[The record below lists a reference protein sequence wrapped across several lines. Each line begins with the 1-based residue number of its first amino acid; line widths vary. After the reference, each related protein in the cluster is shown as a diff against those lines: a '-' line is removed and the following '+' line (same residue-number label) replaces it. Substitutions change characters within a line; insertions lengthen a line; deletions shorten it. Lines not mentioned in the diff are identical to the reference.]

1 METKRIDALD
11 LKLDGPEGSF
21 RARFA
26 SFNVIDRDGDVT
38 LPGAF
43 TNGQPVKIAAWGHD
57 WRALPV
63 GKGTLYTDAGHAY
76 VRGQFFTD
84 TGAGRDTYTT
94 VKHLGELQEWSYG
107 YNVVDSERGR
117 HEGRPVRFL
126 KRLEVFEVSP
136 VLVGAGI
143 GTMTEAIKGW
153 AAASEEEQERLLL
166 DFLRIEARSHGVQV

>member
-11 LKLDGPEGSF
+11 LKLDGPEGAF

-63 GKGTLYTDAGHAY
+63 GKGTIYTDTAHAY
-76 VRGQFFTD
+76 VRGQFFTG
-84 TGAGRDTYTT
+84 TTHGRDTYAT
-94 VKHLGELQEWSYG
+94 VKELGELQEWSYG

-117 HEGRPVRFL
+117 HEGQSVRFL
-126 KRLEVFEVSP
+126 KRLDVFEVSP

-153 AAASEEEQERLLL
+153 GAVSDEERLLR
-166 DFLRIEARSHGVQV
+166 DFLRIEARALGVNV

>member
-63 GKGTLYTDAGHAY
+63 GKGTIYTDDRHAY
-76 VRGQFFTD
+76 VRGQFILNT
-84 TGAGRDTYTT
+84 THGRDTYET
-94 VKHLGELQEWSYG
+94 VKDLGELQEWSYV
-107 YNVVDSERGR
+107 YNVVDSESGR

-126 KRLEVFEVSP
+126 KRLDVFEVSP

-153 AAASEEEQERLLL
+153 GAVSDEERLLL
-166 DFLRIEARSHGVQV
+166 DFLRIEARINGVAV